1 MIHSICVDVVSI
13 ARSADRSIRQSI
25 SECLM
30 SIQIDNA
37 SILVLERQ
45 NESSNVVDVSNSER
59 LFVQL
64 DLIGRLR
71 ETVSISLGPSLSRSR

>member
-1 MIHSICVDVVSI
+1 MIHSIRVNVVSI
-13 ARSADRSIRQSI
+13 ARSADRKIRQSL
-25 SECLM
+25 SERFM

-37 SILVLERQ
+37 PILILERQ
-45 NESSNVVDVSNSER
+45 NESSNVVDISNSER